1 MNLQLGHK
9 IRDLRRERSISQEV
23 LANHLGVTF
32 QAVSKWENEL
42 AMPDVALIPAIAAF
56 FGVSTDELFNYNLYE
71 IEQKIDAIVEEYS
84 RHFNTDRA
92 RAEQILREGLLKY
105 PGNDVLLNCLV
116 GTLPLP
122 EQSEEV
128 IALCKQLIENS
139 RFDEVK
145 YDACRILAE
154 AYASRGEY
162 ESARMALERIPEIYF
177 SKLSAAA
184 LILPGEEGFAAAR
197 KHKWI
202 AFEDLLR
209 MMGRIV
215 EALEAA
221 GQYREA
227 LEECDRAQKLLQAME
242 NESCFRA
249 YAEVFETH
257 AKRLREQVE
266 ARPKA

>member
-1 MNLQLGHK
+1 MRVQLGRK

-23 LANHLGVTF
+23 LANHLCVTF

-56 FGVSTDELFNYNLYE
+56 FGVSTDELFDYNLYE
-71 IEQKIDAIVEEYS
+71 IEQKIDAIVEAYS
-84 RHFNTDRA
+84 RHYDTDRA
-92 RAEQILREGLLKY
+92 RAEQILREGLFKY

-128 IALCKQLIENS
+128 IALCKQLIENT

-162 ESARMALERIPEIYF
+162 ALAQVTLERIPEIYF
-177 SKLSAAA
+177 SKLSAMA
-184 LILPGEEGFAAAR
+184 LILPGEEGYAAAR

-209 MMGRIV
+209 MMGRIA
-215 EALEAA
+215 EALEEA

-227 LEECDRAQKLLQAME
+227 LEECDRAQKLLQIME
-242 NESCFRA
+242 NEPCIRA
-249 YAEVFETH
+249 YAEAMETH
-257 AKRLREQVE
+257 AMRLREQVE
-266 ARPKA
+266 SHQKN